1 METDNKEIVLLS
13 TADWDNPFW
22 TNKQHVAVE
31 FARRGYKVLYIDSLG
46 LRAPSLN
53 KKDFGRIVK
62 KLLKVVRPPKKV
74 QENIWVWS
82 PVTLPWNAYRPVR
95 FFNKFYL
102 SLCVKV
108 WSKLLGFKKPW
119 LWTYNPLTTE
129 FLKPDDF
136 SKTIYHCVDEIK
148 AQPGMPIDILEREE
162 KTLLKRADIIF
173 VTAPQL
179 KESRLQWNDNIHYFS
194 NVADYLHF
202 NKALT
207 EDYPIPDDIK
217 AIKAPILGFV
227 GAVSAY
233 KINMDLLCY
242 LAKSRPEYNIVIIG
256 EVGEGDPSTKVH
268 LLREYPNIHL
278 LGPISYSLLPKYLK
292 HFDVALL
299 PNNLNEYTDNMFPM
313 KFFEYLAA
321 GKPIVSVD
329 LSSIKEFHHIVK
341 IGRSAEE
348 FVQAVDEVLKGD
360 VASLSDRLHLAK
372 EYTYEIRT
380 TKMLKMIDE

>member
-1 METDNKEIVLLS
+1 MGIDPKEIVLLS

-53 KKDFGRIVK
+53 KKDFSRI
-62 KLLKVVRPPKKV
+62 LRKVFKAVRPPRKV

-82 PVTLPWNAYRPVR
+82 PITLPWNAYRSVR

-102 SLCVKV
+102 SLFVKL
-108 WSKLLGFKKPW
+108 WSKVLGFKSPW

-129 FLKPDDF
+129 FLKLDDF
-136 SKTIYHCVDEIK
+136 SKTVYHCVDEIK
-148 AQPGMPIDILEREE
+148 AQPGMPVDILEREE
-162 KTLLKRADIIF
+162 KTLLKGADIIF

-179 KESRLQWNDNIHYFS
+179 KMSRVQWNSNIHYFS
-194 NVADYLHF
+194 NVADFSHF

-207 EDYPIPDDIK
+207 DDFSKPLDLINLTG
-217 AIKAPILGFV
+217 PILGFI
-227 GAVSAY
+227 GAVSSY
-233 KINMDLLCY
+233 KVDMVLLCHI
-242 LAKSRPEYNIVIIG
+242 AKSRPNYNIVIIG
-256 EVGEGDPSTKVH
+256 EVGEGDPSTKIN
-268 LLREYPNIHL
+268 LLKEHNNIYL
-278 LGPISYSLLPKYLK
+278 LGPKPYSVLPQYLK
-292 HFDVALL
+292 YFDIALL

-341 IGRSAEE
+341 IGHNPDE
-348 FVQAVDEVLKGD
+348 FVRAVDQVLTGD
-360 VASLSDRLHLAK
+360 VASLEDRLSLAK
-372 EYTYEIRT
+372 EYTYESRT
-380 TKMLKMIDE
+380 TKMLNMIS